1 MLKPKLILKSVKSV
15 DHAAT
20 GASVK
25 QYREK
30 MGVGQGCVA
39 EEMGQNYLTIVSNL
53 ESGKRVWTEK
63 KLNLVLDAII
73 SCAEKFP
80 VTNKS
85 GKTRKV
91 KTNEHH
97 ST

>member
-1 MLKPKLILKSVKSV
+1 MSKPKLILKSVKSV

-25 QYREK
+25 RYRE
-30 MGVGQGCVA
+30 MMHVGQGCVA

-53 ESGKRVWTEK
+53 ESGKRVWNQEK
-63 KLNLVLDAII
+63 LDLVLDAII
-73 SCAEKFP
+73 ACAEKFP

-91 KTNEHH
+91 KTNEH
-97 ST
+97 